1 MSVPSVPSAPPAPS
15 GSWLSPHLALL
26 TPYQPGEQ
34 PAIADLVKLNTNEN
48 PYPPSPRVVAAIE
61 TAARDGLQLYPD
73 PESQALRAA
82 IARHHGVA
90 PEQVF
95 VGNGSDEVLALA
107 FDAFFRQGQPL
118 LLPDVS
124 YSFYQSVCRWL
135 DIAVQTVALDEGL
148 RVDLAAFE
156 ATRGQPVAGMVIA
169 NPNAP
174 TGIALPLAALERL
187 AQLHPQRVLLVDE
200 AYVDFGAQSASALVA
215 RHANVLVVQTL
226 SKSRALAGLRVGW
239 AVGAPALVAALAR
252 VKNSFNAYPLDRLA
266 QAGAIAAFEDQAYFE
281 QQRDAVVRSREALAQ
296 ALRGLGF
303 EVLPSQTNF
312 LFARHPAHDAARLAA
327 GLRARKV
334 LVRHF
339 AQPRIAQYLRISV
352 GTPAQCA
359 QLVEAL
365 APLL

>member
-1 MSVPSVPSAPPAPS
+1 MSFT
-15 GSWLSPHLALL
+15 SPHLAALA
-26 TPYQPGEQ
+26 PYTPGEQ
-34 PAIADLVKLNTNEN
+34 PAIEGLVKLNTNEN
-48 PYPPSPRVVAAIE
+48 PYPPSPRVLAAIDG
-61 TAARDGLQLYPD
+61 AARAGLQLYPD
-73 PESQALRAA
+73 PESRALRGA

-90 PEQVF
+90 PDHVF

-135 DIAVQTVALDEGL
+135 DVAVRQVPLDEGL

-156 ATRGQPVAGMVIA
+156 ATRGQNVAGMVIA

-174 TGIALPLAALERL
+174 TGIALPRGALERL
-187 AQLHPQRVLLVDE
+187 AQIHPQRVLLVDE
-200 AYVDFGAQSASALVA
+200 AYVDFGAESATTLVA
-215 RHANVLVVQTL
+215 RHPNVLVVQTL

-239 AVGAPALVAALAR
+239 AIGQPPLVDALTR

-281 QQRDAVVRSREALAQ
+281 RQRDAVVHCREGLLLQ
-296 ALRGLGF
+296 LEDLGF
-303 EVLPSQTNF
+303 AVLPSQANF
-312 LFARHPAHDAARLAA
+312 VFARHPVHDAAQLAA
-327 GLRARKV
+327 ALRARKV

-339 AQPRIAQYLRISV
+339 AQPRIDQYLRISV
-352 GTPAQCA
+352 GTPAQCE
-359 QLVEAL
+359 QLLQAL
-365 APLL
+365 AACLQG